1 MFPIRDTIRS
11 YSFPVV
17 NWAIIGANTLVFLY
31 QTRLGPAA
39 LEQLIRNFGMVP
51 ARLSLDNPTIWL
63 NEPFIPFTLVT
74 SQFLHGGW
82 LHLIS
87 NMWTLYIFG
96 DNVEDRIGSLRF
108 LFFYLFGGIAAN
120 LLQAFVFPDSPIPAV
135 GASGA
140 IAAVLGAYLV
150 LFPRSRVIT
159 LILIFFFPWFVEI
172 SAIFYLGFWF
182 VTQLYSGVFAFGLPD
197 GTQTG
202 GIAWWAH
209 IGGFLF
215 GLLLIRLI
223 TPRRHPSKLRQ
234 YPDEYWPW

>member
-1 MFPIRDTIRS
+1 VFPIRDTIRS
-11 YSFPVV
+11 YSFPIV
-17 NWAIIGANTLVFLY
+17 NWAIIGANILAFLY
-31 QTRLGPAA
+31 ETTLGPNA
-39 LEQLIRNFGMVP
+39 LEELIRNFGMVP
-51 ARLSLDNPTIWL
+51 ARLSLENPAVWIAD
-63 NEPFIPFTLVT
+63 PFIPLTLVT

-87 NMWTLYIFG
+87 NMWTLFIFG
-96 DNVEDRIGSLRF
+96 DNVEDRIGSFRF
-108 LFFYLFGGIAAN
+108 LLFYLFGGIAAN
-120 LLQAFVFPDSPIPAV
+120 LLQAFVFPNSPIPAV

-159 LILIFFFPWFVEI
+159 LILLFFFPWFVEI

-182 VTQLYSGVFAFGLPD
+182 VTQLYSGLFSFGLPE
-197 GTQTG
+197 GSQAG

-209 IGGFLF
+209 VGGFLF
-215 GLLLIRLI
+215 GFLIIRLI
-223 TPRRHPSKLRQ
+223 TPRRHPAKPRQ

>member
-1 MFPIRDTIRS
+1 VFPIRDTIRS
-11 YSFPVV
+11 YSFPIV
-17 NWAIIGANTLVFLY
+17 NWAIIGANILAFLY
-31 QTRLGPAA
+31 ETTLGPNA
-39 LEQLIRNFGMVP
+39 LEELIRNFGMVP
-51 ARLSLDNPTIWL
+51 ARLSLENPAVWIAD
-63 NEPFIPFTLVT
+63 PFILLTLVT

-87 NMWTLYIFG
+87 NMWTLFIFG
-96 DNVEDRIGSLRF
+96 DNVEDRIGSFRF
-108 LFFYLFGGIAAN
+108 LLFYLFGGIAAN
-120 LLQAFVFPDSPIPAV
+120 LLQAFVFPNSPIPAV

-159 LILIFFFPWFVEI
+159 LILLFFFPWFVEI

-182 VTQLYSGVFAFGLPD
+182 VTQLYSGLFSFGLPE
-197 GTQTG
+197 GSQAG

-209 IGGFLF
+209 VGGFLF
-215 GLLLIRLI
+215 GFLIIRLI
-223 TPRRHPSKLRQ
+223 TPRRHPAKPRQ